1 MAKKDKHKKKMKKST
16 KIVLI
21 SITAVLVF
29 VLVFGSVGLYKLYSD
44 TLGGI
49 KKDTI
54 SKDEVNK
61 SIDQDVKDKYDDSI
75 INIAL
80 LGVDRRAN
88 DTGRSDAT
96 MFVTID
102 KKHNKLK
109 LTSIMRDS
117 YVSIDGHGMDKLNH
131 AFAFGK
137 GELSIKT
144 MNQNFGLNI
153 KDYVV
158 VDFGELANI
167 IDAIGGVDINVKQSE
182 FTETNKYIQDVAG
195 ELHKTASSLS
205 APGMQHL
212 NGIQAVGYCR
222 IRYND
227 NDFAR
232 TDRQRDVL
240 VAMFNK
246 MKSTSPT
253 ELPGVIKKI
262 SPYLETTIGATDLLS
277 LGTGVLKSG
286 IGNIQQQIFPIEGL
300 DNCKGG
306 LIKGTF
312 YFTYD
317 KDALKKRIQNYIFED
332 AAAK

>member
-1 MAKKDKHKKKMKKST
+1 MAKRAKKKKMKKST
-16 KIVLI
+16 KITLI
-21 SITAVLVF
+21 TITAILLF
-29 VLVFGSVGLYKLYSD
+29 AIGFGTVYFYN

-49 KKDTI
+49 KKDNI
-54 SKDEVNK
+54 SKVEVEK
-61 SIDQDVKDKYDDSI
+61 SIDNDVKEKYDDSV

-80 LGVDRRAN
+80 LGVDRRSG

-96 MFVTID
+96 MFLTID
-102 KKHNKLK
+102 KKHGKLK
-109 LTSIMRDS
+109 LTSIMRDC
-117 YVSIDGHGMDKLNH
+117 YVSIDGHGKDKLNA
-131 AFAFGK
+131 AFAFGG

-144 MNQNFGLNI
+144 INQSFGLNI

-182 FTETNKYIQDVAG
+182 FTETNKYIQDVAN
-195 ELHKTASSLS
+195 EVKKSAKSLS

-227 NDFAR
+227 SDFAR
-232 TDRQRDVL
+232 TDRQRAVL

-246 MKSTSPT
+246 VKTLSPT
-253 ELPGVIKKI
+253 ELPGVIQKV
-262 SPYLETTIGATDLLS
+262 SPYLETSLGASDILS

-286 IGNIQQQIFPIEGL
+286 VGNIQQQIFPIEGL

-306 LIKGTF
+306 IASNGIF
-312 YFTYD
+312 YFKYD
-317 KDALKKRIQNYIFED
+317 ESALKKRIQNYVFED
-332 AAAK
+332 KDAKNQ